1 MESPMSEEKHPT
13 QTGEVREAKMGKRV
27 WTTPQMEAV
36 DITKVTEVGRGSA
49 MTHLF
54 AFLS

>member
-1 MESPMSEEKHPT
+1 MSEEKHPT